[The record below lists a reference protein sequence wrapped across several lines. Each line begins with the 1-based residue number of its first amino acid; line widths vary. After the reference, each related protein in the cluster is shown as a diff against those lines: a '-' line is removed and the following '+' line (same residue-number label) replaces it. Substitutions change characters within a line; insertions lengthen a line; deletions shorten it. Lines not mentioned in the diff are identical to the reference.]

1 MQDDP
6 SRAKQNW
13 RDLAAAAAQE
23 QDPQR
28 LTKLIEDLCRAFD
41 EEQKEKPK

>member
-1 MQDDP
+1 MQENP
-6 SRAKQNW
+6 SQPKRDW

-23 QDPQR
+23 KDPHR
-28 LTKLIEDLCRAFD
+28 LSQLIEDLCRAFD